1 MVNYSRDQCECSE
14 GEGGKGLCTYV
25 LAPRETSQNKDCK
38 QRTKF
43 KPFPEWSLC
52 VTDFSPTI
60 HLWYRLITELTA
72 LISKYGFLSA
82 QDKVILGY
90 SVKTIQ
96 ISKIS
101 ICVLLNSSSKRGVMI
116 ENI

>member
-43 KPFPEWSLC
+43 KPFPKWSLC
-52 VTDFSPTI
+52 VTDFSATI
-60 HLWYRLITELTA
+60 HLYTL
-72 LISKYGFLSA
+72 
-82 QDKVILGY
+82 V
-90 SVKTIQ
+90 
-96 ISKIS
+96 
-101 ICVLLNSSSKRGVMI
+101 
-116 ENI
+116 